1 MRVFEY
7 RDQLIADYAAYVRSF
22 IEIRDARIR
31 EHVDRLLE
39 EGLLW
44 PEPLIQL
51 NPSFEPGR
59 WVDDL
64 VADGVLHSLCAK
76 VFRREKDREE
86 VKGEGRRLRLHR
98 HQEEAILTAR
108 KGESYVLT
116 TGTGSGKSLAYI
128 VPIVDHV
135 LRRGSGKGI
144 RAIVVYPMNALAN
157 SQAGELRKFVC
168 EGFPNGAGPVTFAR
182 YTGQESDE
190 DRQKILDS
198 PPDIL
203 LTNFVMLELLLT
215 RPFERKLIDAAQGLR
230 FLVLDELHTY
240 RGRQG
245 ADVALLVRRV
255 RDRMVAGELQCVGT
269 SATLAAGGTWAEQGA
284 EVARVASLLFGTTVR
299 PGSVIGETLRR
310 ATRPRPENDPAWLAQ
325 LRATVETPGHGL
337 PTDYDTFLAHPL
349 ATWLETTFGTTE
361 EAGSGR
367 LVRIR
372 TPRSVLGEDG
382 AARDLA
388 ALTGCDE
395 ETCADA
401 IRTGLLSGYL
411 ARHPETGDPAFAF
424 RIHQFISR
432 GDTVFAT
439 VEPEAERHVT
449 VHGQRFVPGDRSR
462 VLLPLVFCR
471 ECGQEYYCVRRRE
484 DDGGA
489 SFEPR
494 EPSDRAKDGHTE
506 AGFLFFSSENPW
518 PADDASVIDRLP
530 EDWVEERPSG
540 WRVKPHKKKALP
552 RPVHVRP
559 DGTESAA
566 GDGHPC
572 HFVTAPFRFCLNCGV
587 AYGSRQVSDFGKVGA
602 LGSEGR
608 STATTI
614 LSLSAIRQIRAQKTL
629 PEKAQKLLSFTDN
642 RQDASLQAGHFNDF
656 IEIGVLRAGLYRA
669 VVDAGPSGIE
679 HHDLTQR
686 VFQALGLP
694 FATYARDPDV
704 KFLARTDTERAF
716 RDVLGYRIYRDLKR
730 GWRITL
736 PNLEQCGLLKIR
748 YRSLDGLAADEE
760 TWSGA
765 DPALAALR
773 PDQREEILHTLLDF
787 MRRELALK
795 VDFLE
800 PHRQDSLR
808 QLSNARLVEPWA
820 IDESDVLE
828 QARVLYP
835 RSAQEDDRRD
845 SVFLS
850 SRGGFGQFLG
860 RASILGDRWKALD
873 QAGREGLIRALLE
886 ALRVA
891 GIVERVVEADGPDD
905 VPGYQ
910 LNAGALVWQAGDGSA
925 SAHDPI
931 RVPHPPKDG
940 GRTNRFFIDFYR
952 RLALDVH
959 DLRAR
964 EHTAQVPA
972 DEREKREKLFRE
984 GRLPVLYCSP
994 TMELGVDISELNV
1007 VNMRNVP
1014 PTPANYAQRSGRA
1027 GRSGQPA
1034 LVFSYCAAG
1043 SPHDQYFFRR
1053 PSQMVA
1059 GAVAPPRLDLA
1070 NEDLVRAHVHAVWVA
1085 ETGVSLGK
1093 SLKDVLDTAGDE
1105 PSLTLQSGIRND
1117 VENPGALERA
1127 RTRAR
1132 AVLENLRPELDDAG
1146 WYTEGWLDRELDQVV
1161 GRFDSA
1167 CGRWRGLFR
1176 AALGQAKAQNR
1187 VIQDASASPEAR
1199 RMAERLRAEA
1209 ESQLKLLVDV
1219 EKIVQSDFYS
1229 YRYFASEGFL
1239 PGYNF
1244 PRLPLSA
1251 YIPGR
1256 RTRDE
1261 DEFLSR
1267 PRFLAI
1273 SEFGPRAVVYHEGS
1287 RYVINKVILPVRE
1300 EAGLTGE
1307 AKICR
1312 HCGWLH
1318 SLAAEAGPDLCARCG
1333 TELPGGMK
1341 GLLRLQNVSTR
1352 RKDRINSDEEERLRL
1367 GYELK
1372 TAVRFS
1378 DHGEHVARFASVR
1391 VDGGESVRLDYGPAA
1406 TLWRLNLG
1414 WIRRSDPNQLGFV
1427 LDVERGYWAKNDDV
1441 DPTDDGD
1448 VLSARR
1454 ERVVPYVEDRRNCL
1468 LVTFAEEQPV
1478 SVMASLQAALK
1489 NAIQI
1494 QYQLEESE
1502 LAAEPL
1508 PTRKERRHLLLYE
1521 AAEGGAGVLRRLVDE
1536 PAAFVAVVRRA
1547 QELCHFDPDTGE
1559 DLRRAPTSK
1568 DDCEAACYDC
1578 LLSYGNQP
1586 DHRILDRQAIR
1597 DLLASLAGATVELS
1611 AAGVPANV
1619 HLEELSRKA
1628 GSELERRWL
1637 DWMHARQL
1645 RLPSRGQVLV
1655 ADAATRPDFLYDG
1668 HALAIYV
1675 DGTPH
1680 DFPER
1685 QERDRKQE
1693 TALEDL
1699 GWSVVRFGH
1708 RDDWSAVVAKYPEIF
1723 GTPVEAGGAASAVAP
1738 GFDLSLFPAAWRGV
1752 VTALLAEPGVT
1763 VDAGED
1769 IVEGS
1774 LVVGKSVAAVRRG
1787 AGRLAV
1793 LDESAG
1799 GAAETEAAFGKR
1811 GLPALRLSPGA
1822 DASARIL
1829 DRLKE
1834 IEK

>member
-1 MRVFEY
+1 MRVFDF

-31 EHVDRLLE
+31 AYVDRLLE

-44 PEPLIQL
+44 PQPLIQL

-64 VADGVLHSLCAK
+64 VADGVLHPLCAK
-76 VFRREKDREE
+76 VFRRDKDRDE
-86 VKGEGRRLRLHR
+86 VKGEGRGLRLHL

-135 LRRGSGKGI
+135 LRRGSGKGVQ
-144 RAIVVYPMNALAN
+144 AIVVYPMNALAN
-157 SQAGELRKFVC
+157 SQAGELRKFVS
-168 EGFPNGAGPVTFAR
+168 EGFPNGVGPVTFAR

-190 DRQKILDS
+190 ERQKVLEN

-215 RPFERKLIDAAQGLR
+215 RPFEQKLIDAAQGLR

-255 RDRMVAGELQCVGT
+255 RDRMSARELQCVGT
-269 SATLAAGGTWAEQGA
+269 SATLAAGGTWEDQSA

-299 PGSVIGETLRR
+299 AESVIGETLRR
-310 ATRPRPENDPAWLAQ
+310 ATKPRPADDPAWLAE

-361 EAGSGR
+361 EEGSGR

-372 TPRSVLGEDG
+372 TPRSVLGDEG

-388 ALTGCDE
+388 ALTGLDE
-395 ETCADA
+395 DLCADA
-401 IRTGLLSGYL
+401 ARTGLLSGYL

-432 GDTVFAT
+432 GDTVYAT
-439 VEPEAERHVT
+439 VEPEDERHIT

-471 ECGQEYYCVRRRE
+471 ECGQEYYCVRRRDE
-484 DDGGA
+484 A
-489 SFEPR
+489 STSAYEPR
-494 EPSDRAKDGHTE
+494 EPSDRAKDGHSE
-506 AGFLFFSSENPW
+506 AGFLFFSADNPW
-518 PADDASVIDRLP
+518 PSDDGAVLDRLP

-540 WRVKPHKKKALP
+540 WRVKPHKRKSLP
-552 RPVHVRP
+552 RPVFVHP
-559 DGTESAA
+559 DGTEGSEGQA
-566 GDGHPC
+566 C
-572 HFVTAPFRFCLNCGV
+572 HFVTAPFRFCLQCGV
-587 AYGSRQVSDFGKVGA
+587 AYGARQVSDFGKVGA

-679 HHDLTQR
+679 HHELTQR

-694 FATYARDPDV
+694 FGAYARDPDV
-704 KFLARTDTERAF
+704 KFLAKTDTERAF

-736 PNLEQCGLLKIR
+736 PNLEQCGLLHIGYK
-748 YRSLDGLAADEE
+748 SLSDLVADEP
-760 TWSGA
+760 TWKGA
-765 DPALAALR
+765 GPALAALA
-773 PDQREEILHTLLDF
+773 PEQREQILKTLLDF
-787 MRRELALK
+787 MRRELAVK

-800 PHRQDSLR
+800 PHKQDSLR
-808 QLSNARLVEPWA
+808 QLSNQRLVEPWA
-820 IDESDVLE
+820 FDENDVLE

-835 RSAQEDDRRD
+835 RSVQEDERRD

-850 SRGGFGQFLG
+850 ARGGFGQYLG
-860 RASILGDRWKALD
+860 RPSVLGDRWKALD
-873 QAGREGLIRALLE
+873 QAGREALILALLE
-886 ALRVA
+886 TLRIA
-891 GIVERVVEADGPDD
+891 GIVERVVDAKGPDD
-905 VPGYQ
+905 VPGFQ
-910 LNAGALVWQAGDGSA
+910 LNAGALVWSAGEGGVA
-925 SAHDPI
+925 AHDAI

-940 GRTNRFFIDFYR
+940 GRTNRFFIGFYKSI
-952 RLALDVH
+952 ALDVH

-964 EHTAQVPA
+964 EHTAQVPP
-972 DEREKREKLFRE
+972 DEREKREKEFRE

-1070 NEDLVRAHVHAVWVA
+1070 NEDLVRAHVHAIWLA
-1085 ETGVSLGK
+1085 ETHVSLGK
-1093 SLKDVLDTAGDE
+1093 SLKDVLDLAGDE
-1105 PSLTLQSGIRND
+1105 PSLVLQSGVRND
-1117 VENPGALERA
+1117 VENPGALD
-1127 RTRAR
+1127 RTRNRAR
-1132 AVLENLRPELDDAG
+1132 AVLQNLRPELEDAG
-1146 WYTEGWLDRELDQVV
+1146 WYTDGWLDRELDQVV
-1161 GRFDSA
+1161 GRFDAA
-1167 CGRWRGLFR
+1167 CARWRGLYR
-1176 AALGQAKAQNR
+1176 AALGQAKSQNR
-1187 VIQDASASPEAR
+1187 IVHDAAASPEAR
-1199 RMAERLRAEA
+1199 RLAERLRAEA
-1209 ESQLKLLVDV
+1209 ESQLKLLIDVD
-1219 EKIVQSDFYS
+1219 KIVQSDFYS

-1256 RTRDE
+1256 RTRDA

-1300 EAGLTGE
+1300 EAGLTRE

-1312 HCGWLH
+1312 TCGYLH
-1318 SLAAEAGPDLCARCG
+1318 PLSGEGGADLCERCG
-1333 TELPGGMK
+1333 AELPGGMR

-1378 DHGEHVARFASVR
+1378 DHGEHVTRFASVR
-1391 VDGGESVRLDYGPAA
+1391 VDGDEVVRLDYGPAA

-1414 WIRRSDPNQLGFV
+1414 WMRRSDPNQLGFV
-1427 LDVERGYWAKNDDV
+1427 LDVERGYWAKNDDI
-1441 DPTDDGD
+1441 DPTDTDD
-1448 VLSARR
+1448 PMSARR

-1468 LVTFAEEQPV
+1468 LVTFAHEQPV
-1478 SVMASLQAALK
+1478 NVMASFQAALK
-1489 NAIQI
+1489 NALQLH
-1494 QYQLEESE
+1494 YQLEESE

-1508 PTRKERRHLLLYE
+1508 PSRKERRHLLLYE

-1536 PAAFVAVVRRA
+1536 AGSFTAVVRRA
-1547 QELCHFDPDTGE
+1547 LELCHFDAASGD
-1559 DLRRAPTSK
+1559 DLRRAPTSRE
-1568 DDCEAACYDC
+1568 DCEAACYDC
-1578 LLSYGNQP
+1578 LLSYSNQP
-1586 DHRILDRQAIR
+1586 DHRVLDRQAIR
-1597 DLLASLAGATVELS
+1597 ELLFGLAHATVELS
-1611 AAGVPANV
+1611 AAGVPATV
-1619 HLEELSRKA
+1619 HLEALSRAA

-1637 DWMHARQL
+1637 EWMHARQL
-1645 RLPSRGQVLV
+1645 RLPSRGQVLI
-1655 ADAATRPDFLYDG
+1655 AEAGTRPDFLYDD
-1668 HALAIYV
+1668 HALAVYV
-1675 DGTPH
+1675 DGPPH

-1685 QERDRKQE
+1685 QQRDRNQE
-1693 TALEDL
+1693 TALEDA
-1699 GWSVVRFGH
+1699 GWSVVRFHH
-1708 RDDWSAVVAKYPEIF
+1708 RDDWSAVVAKYPDIF
-1723 GTPVEAGGAASAVAP
+1723 GTAVESPAAPAATASEGLDLDLFPQAWRKVVSLLAKEEGVTVLPGGDVEAGGQVVGRTVAELRCE
-1738 GFDLSLFPAAWRGV
+1738 GRSLF
-1752 VTALLAEPGVT
+1752 
-1763 VDAGED
+1763 
-1769 IVEGS
+1769 IVEQGADGS
-1774 LVVGKSVAAVRRG
+1774 DATMEALRG
-1787 AGRLAV
+1787 AGRPAVSLPATPETCAAV
-1793 LDESAG
+1793 LA
-1799 GAAETEAAFGKR
+1799 
-1811 GLPALRLSPGA
+1811 ALRTP
-1822 DASARIL
+1822 
-1829 DRLKE
+1829 E
-1834 IEK
+1834 CP